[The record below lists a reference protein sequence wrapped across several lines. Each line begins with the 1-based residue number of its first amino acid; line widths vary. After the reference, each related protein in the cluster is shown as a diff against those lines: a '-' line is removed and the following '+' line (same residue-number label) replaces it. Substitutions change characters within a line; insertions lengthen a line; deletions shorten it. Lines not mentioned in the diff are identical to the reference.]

1 VIPGIEELMRQAQ
14 QMSQRMAELKQ
25 ELTKRRVTGTAGG
38 GMVTATASGVGELLD
53 VVIEPGV
60 VDKEDVEMLQDLVVA
75 AVNQA
80 LQAAKQLIAEE
91 TRGLTGGMPIPGMDS
106 ILGGLGS

>member
-1 VIPGIEELMRQAQ
+1 
-14 QMSQRMAELKQ
+14 
-25 ELTKRRVTGTAGG
+25 
-38 GMVTATASGVGELLD
+38 
-53 VVIEPGV
+53 
-60 VDKEDVEMLQDLVVA
+60 VVA